1 MKIRIYGIK
10 TCSSV
15 KKAIKFLKDNN
26 INFEF
31 IDFKA
36 TPVNEEKIKEW
47 LKQVDL
53 NVLFNTRGRKY
64 RDLKL
69 KELNLNNEDKIK
81 WMAKENLL
89 IKRPVIEYKDKV
101 LVGLDLETYEKE
113 FK

>member
-1 MKIRIYGIK
+1 MKIYGIK

-15 KKAIKFLKDNN
+15 KKAINFLKDND
-26 INFEF
+26 IDFEF

-36 TPVNEEKIKEW
+36 TPINEDKIKEW
-47 LKQVDL
+47 LKEIDL
-53 NVLFNTRGRKY
+53 NVLFNTKSKTY

-69 KELNLNNEDKIK
+69 KELNLSDEDKIK

-89 IKRPVIEYKDKV
+89 IKRPVIEYEDKV
-101 LVGLDLETYEKE
+101 LVGLDLELYEKE

>member
-1 MKIRIYGIK
+1 VKLRIYGIK
-10 TCSSV
+10 TCTSV

-26 INFEF
+26 IDFEF
-31 IDFKA
+31 TDFKA

-47 LKQVDL
+47 IKQVDIK
-53 NVLFNTRGRKY
+53 VLFNTKGKKY

-69 KELNLNNEDKIK
+69 KELNLSDEDKIK

-101 LVGLDLETYEKE
+101 LIGLDLETYERE